1 MQAPARGARASRPPR
16 AHFCAG
22 RLGQL
27 AAGIAAQLRNALA
40 PDCMVCG
47 VQSGDPICA
56 GCAADYFPTDTPR
69 CAVCANPL
77 AQAAPGG
84 NAAHEICGSCLVHPR
99 HFDASLALAHYAPP
113 VDAMIAALKYHGRL
127 DLGRAFGILLSR
139 RAAHLELDG
148 VVPLPLAAP
157 RLRERGYNQA
167 AEIARAL
174 AAKGRWPLLAN
185 ARVRTRHCASQQDL
199 RLEQRRTNV
208 RGAFA
213 ATGALLGLRL
223 ALVDDVLTSGS
234 TLDEAAAMLK
244 RAGASRV
251 VNLVVARTP

>member
-1 MQAPARGARASRPPR
+1 LP
-16 AHFCAG
+16 G
-22 RLGQL
+22 RL
-27 AAGIAAQLRNALA
+27 AGAMASCLRHALA
-40 PDCMVCG
+40 PDCVVCG
-47 VQSGDPICA
+47 VARGDPICP
-56 GCAADYFPTDTPR
+56 GCEADYFDPHAPR
-69 CAVCANPL
+69 CTVCANPL
-77 AQAAPGG
+77 AGAAPAAPG
-84 NAAHEICGSCLVHPR
+84 ALALCGYCLAHPR

-139 RAAHLELDG
+139 RAAHLDLDG

-174 AAKGRWPLLAN
+174 ASHGRWPLLCSAL
-185 ARVRTRHCASQQDL
+185 VRTRHCASQQDL

-208 RGAFA
+208 RGVFA
-213 ATGALLGLRL
+213 ATGALHGLRL

-244 RAGASRV
+244 RGGARRV
-251 VNLVVARTP
+251 INLVVARTP